1 MRTWLIFGFF
11 LTIAPF
17 CQAQQQLT
25 DVYIQLYA
33 IAHAGEPYILRVET
47 GKVKSPL
54 LDSLIDKAALKVWIK
69 KMDSPVDVLNKLS
82 LQGWTLVQVVV
93 VPYDES
99 GKADCQYL
107 LKKQLLLSPA
117 ETARLNA
124 SYGNPTL
131 KE

>member
-1 MRTWLIFGFF
+1 MRTLLIFGFF
-11 LTIAPF
+11 LTSAPL
-17 CQAQQQLT
+17 CQAQQQPT
-25 DVYIQLYA
+25 DIYIQLYA
-33 IAHAGEPYILRVET
+33 GTSAGEPYITRVET

-69 KMDSPVDVLNKLS
+69 KMDSPVDMLNKLS
-82 LQGWTLVQVVV
+82 LLGWKLVQAVV

-117 ETARLNA
+117 EIARLNV
-124 SYGNPTL
+124 SYGNPTP
-131 KE
+131 KK